1 MESGSCRSGHILS
14 GSPVKAATRTGA
26 VCGNCE
32 DNIWRSGARAAEVEN
47 AVPHR
52 GGHVGSRLSV
62 RIQHKPSDGGTVRI
76 GRHHGS
82 RKGRRF
88 RGADALH
95 GNAGERSYA
104 GAATGVECLYLREL
118 NAIMLSCGV
127 KRAAVLV
134 TVIRMCVTVRPAK
147 STVNGWLLSC
157 RSVYAAT
164 VT

>member
-32 DNIWRSGARAAEVEN
+32 DNIWRSGVRAAEVEN

-82 RKGRRF
+82 CKGRRF

-95 GNAGERSYA
+95 SNAGERSYA
-104 GAATGVECLYLREL
+104 GAATGVERLYLREL
-118 NAIMLSCGV
+118 NAID
-127 KRAAVLV
+127 AVL
-134 TVIRMCVTVRPAK
+134 RMCVTVRPAK
-147 STVNGWLLSC
+147 STVNGWLLSG